1 MTASFVYHDPPDV
14 PPGMTLSEYR
24 LLLGELRRPRRR
36 ARVKVSARLLDR
48 AGRTRSARTAK
59 TLRRR

>member
-1 MTASFVYHDPPDV
+1 VTASFAYHDPPDV

-36 ARVKVSARLLDR
+36 GWRRRLLWW
-48 AGRTRSARTAK
+48 
-59 TLRRR
+59 RRRQLRQPLAF